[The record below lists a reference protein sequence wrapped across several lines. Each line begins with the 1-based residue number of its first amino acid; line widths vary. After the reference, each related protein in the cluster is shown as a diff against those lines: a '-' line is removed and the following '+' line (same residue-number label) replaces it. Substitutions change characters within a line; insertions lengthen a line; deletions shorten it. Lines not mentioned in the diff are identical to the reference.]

1 MKVNEVFKSR
11 VKSCTAVAS
20 LDDVGRIMWES
31 DCGAVPVVDAE
42 GKAVGILTDRDLA
55 MAMAAKNR
63 GASQIMVR
71 ELTSGELFTC
81 APEDDVAE
89 AIRKMRTHRVRRLAV
104 VDGQGQLMGML
115 SLKDLALAATG
126 GSGVSY
132 EDVAVTLQAVSKPR
146 AEALPKWPWVNAGSR

>member
-1 MKVNEVFKSR
+1 MKVKDVFKPQ
-11 VKSCTAVAS
+11 VKSCTPMAS
-20 LDDVGRIMWES
+20 LDAVGRIMWES
-31 DCGAVPVVDAE
+31 DCGAVPVVNAD

-81 APEDDVAE
+81 IPEDEVAA
-89 AIRKMRTHRVRRLAV
+89 AIGKMRTHRVRRLAV
-104 VDGQGQLMGML
+104 VDGQGQLLGML

-132 EDVAVTLQAVSKPR
+132 EDVAITLQTVSKPR
-146 AEALPKWPWVNAGSR
+146 AEALPQWPWINSASR